1 MSPVKRTRNRNR
13 AGASTT
19 MLARSSIRLLRARAP
34 PRAAAAYSNSITYSG
49 GQASVGQG
57 GFYGSGGA
65 RCTKRKTEWN
75 ASAVASAEKVASLAE
90 IMDQAYALR
99 ETITA
104 ADPVSEAAIESKA
117 SLKKLMTSPAT
128 VKVIDCLEVKNEPV
142 WGLTQAERSLVREA
156 REMSLNC

>member
-1 MSPVKRTRNRNR
+1 
-13 AGASTT
+13 
-19 MLARSSIRLLRARAP
+19 MLARSSLRLLRARAP

-104 ADPVSEAAIESKA
+104 ADPVSDAASMCTRELEAS
-117 SLKKLMTSPAT
+117 SS
-128 VKVIDCLEVKNEPV
+128 
-142 WGLTQAERSLVREA
+142 
-156 REMSLNC
+156 